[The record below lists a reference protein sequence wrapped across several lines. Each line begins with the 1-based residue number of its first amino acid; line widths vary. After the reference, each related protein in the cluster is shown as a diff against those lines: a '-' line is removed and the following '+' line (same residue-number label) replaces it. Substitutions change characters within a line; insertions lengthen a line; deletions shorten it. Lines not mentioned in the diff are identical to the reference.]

1 MIARFD
7 KFSRFERPL
16 FHLCNPGAKYVD
28 GQLTNCLGILND
40 TSDEEL
46 ELNFNA
52 VSTLSFRLHK
62 HEYEDA
68 EQDAHFANL
77 FDSMQNR
84 RVLYLDDIGFFVIT
98 NVTYGYED
106 GETYKDIEASS
117 AEIEMQDK
125 KLPFIENGTYRF
137 DEIFKMVTDTLP
149 MWQTGR
155 VDTAVLNKYRT
166 FEDIDTDQ
174 NVLAFLLEDMQTAY
188 ECIFVF
194 DITNRIVDVYDQ
206 HTYANETSI
215 IITKSDLID
224 SVEIEESSDDLY
236 TALSVFGDSDL
247 SIAAVNPLGTI
258 TMYNFDHY
266 LSWMPPALRDKVKAW
281 QDLVRYY
288 ANVDGTTP
296 DKDNYPKLGELYAEQ
311 YVAFIDADSEVEKIN
326 IHLEMYQRCYD
337 NVAATGN
344 SLVPSYN
351 KYIEAAD
358 GEPIP
363 EDIEDIVELQR
374 VIKGMISDAKTALAA
389 AEQDRTAKEAAADA
403 TWEKMMEVNRVVDIT
418 TYFTHDEYAEL
429 SSYIS
434 EGTYTD
440 EYVTVTDDMD
450 YKEQYEQ
457 LRTLY
462 YRALDQLEK
471 ISQPT
476 QEFSIDVENFLFE
489 KDFSHMS
496 EQLETGC
503 IINVELEDGDIA
515 PLFLTAITV
524 NYEDLELSLTFGN
537 RFCRFDPQ
545 AMFKD
550 VLGNVKRSANSI
562 EYMKEVLAPVRDG
575 TLDRMKQALQD
586 SRNLT
591 KYNALT
597 AENQDVL
604 IDDSGYTGKRTV
616 GPYGDA
622 DPEQIKI
629 VNNLLVFTDDAWD
642 TCKTA
647 VGKIYFLDE
656 HGRTYSKYGINAEVL
671 LGDIILGSELHI
683 LYNDI
688 EGNQVDAVEHFTK
701 LDADIN
707 GVNIEVG
714 KKVGADEIISKINL
728 SPEEI
733 KIIASKIAL
742 EGLTTINDKFIVNL
756 DGSIEATDAK
766 FSGDI
771 TGGTIGIGGSGGKN
785 SNFYVDSNG
794 NVTMKGSINLS
805 GNITWPSTGAPVSRD
820 GIYQAML
827 NNLTQDGL
835 YSKDGYLCMNATAIK
850 TGTLDANTV
859 NVTGTLNT
867 VNVKLA
873 GSYGGFAQGQGSWR
887 PSVDAADVTT
897 YGVVMYGSNG
907 LDSYGN
913 ARPPYFMVTDKGMR
927 GQISSSNFW
936 YMADSNFVI
945 QGGLFMR
952 QGGVSIRQGYG
963 IYLGLYNSTT
973 APIVLRRDTNN
984 QLELGGSAYNTI
996 IYGNKIS
1003 AFPSGDIQGFVG
1015 AKRLWYGTISSNNDS
1030 ATFDDTTGFLFYVV
1044 MGYPG
1049 SSSSSMTT
1057 TVVPSNYAISDNKFQ
1072 IADDTGFTSF
1082 TITSSKITKSG
1093 GSGRIHAVYGFR

>member
-52 VSTLSFRLHK
+52 TSTLSFRLHK

-68 EQDAHFANL
+68 EQDAHFSNL
-77 FDSMQNR
+77 FDSTQNR

-296 DKDNYPKLGELYAEQ
+296 DKDNYPKLGELYAKQ

-771 TGGTIGIGGSGGKN
+771 TGGTIGIGGPGGVN

-794 NVTMKGSINLS
+794 NVKMKGSLEASGDIVLGGNITLS
-805 GNITWPSTGAPVSRD
+805 GNITWPSTGVPVDRD
-820 GIYQAML
+820 GIYNAML
-827 NNLTQDGL
+827 KSKTQDGL
-835 YSKDGYLCMNATAIK
+835 YSKDGYLCINATAIK
-850 TGTLDANTV
+850 TGTLDA
-859 NVTGTLNT
+859 L
-867 VNVKLA
+867 NVKIN
-873 GSYGGFAQGQGSWR
+873 GIYGGLA
-887 PSVDAADVTT
+887 
-897 YGVVMYGSNG
+897 
-907 LDSYGN
+907 
-913 ARPPYFMVTDKGMR
+913 
-927 GQISSSNFW
+927 
-936 YMADSNFVI
+936 
-945 QGGLFMR
+945 
-952 QGGVSIRQGYG
+952 QGYG
-963 IYLGLYNSTT
+963 MTKYEGGATEATDGIVLYGPNGDSKAPYLMVSNKGVRMQGGSATSIWCVNDRIGLTGGWVVLDAGKYLCWGDTDPNSTVAHGVVGCT
-973 APIVLRRDTNN
+973 ADNK
-984 QLELGGSAYNTI
+984 LELGNSTQYDTWVYGKNIYASRPSSGETRGFLGEIQLYFNGS
-996 IYGNKIS
+996 
-1003 AFPSGDIQGFVG
+1003 
-1015 AKRLWYGTISSNNDS
+1015 GTNGT
-1030 ATFDDTTGFLFYVV
+1030 ATFSDTRWCSLYVV
-1044 MGYPG
+1044 VGYPG
-1049 SSSSSMTT
+1049 SGSTAM
-1057 TVVPSNYAISDNKFQ
+1057 VCCAIPSYMAVSGNTYQITDDANFTKFN
-1072 IADDTGFTSF
+1072 
-1082 TITSSKITKSG
+1082 ITNERVQVTKG
-1093 GSGRIHAVYGFR
+1093 DGRIIGVYGFA